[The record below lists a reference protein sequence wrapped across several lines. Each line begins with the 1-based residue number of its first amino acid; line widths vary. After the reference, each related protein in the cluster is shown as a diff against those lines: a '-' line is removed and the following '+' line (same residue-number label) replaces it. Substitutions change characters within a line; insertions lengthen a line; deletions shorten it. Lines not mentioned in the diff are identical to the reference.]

1 MLPRNLLKIE
11 SPAICVR
18 KADEWYIISHM
29 NRTLVSETTA
39 KIGEEVLVKGWVNT
53 RRDHGKIIFIDLR
66 DKTGLVQVVFVD
78 SQKAKELRPEWV
90 VEVKG
95 VVKQRPEKL
104 INPRLGTGK
113 IEIEAKELNIL
124 AKSEELPFDT
134 GSEELNVSLPV
145 LLDFR
150 PLSLRHPRNRAVFK
164 VQETIIASFREVLR
178 EESFTEIQV
187 PTIVPSIT
195 EGGAQV
201 FKIKY
206 FDKEAFLAQSPQLYK
221 QIMVGVFERVFTLAH
236 AYRAEPSVTTRH
248 VTEYVGLDAE
258 MGFISSFEDIMDTVE
273 KVIRRIFVNL
283 EKENKEELSMF
294 NATIPKLSSKIPRI
308 KMREAQEIIFRRTGR
323 DNRNEP
329 DLEPEDEREICRY
342 SMEEYGSEL
351 VFITHYPTKKRPFYT
366 FPDPKDPEYTESFDL
381 IGRGL
386 EWVTGGRRI
395 NDYEM
400 LVEHIK
406 KWGNRPE
413 DFEIYLQAFKYG
425 MPPEGGFCLGAERI
439 TMQVLGL
446 ENVREASLFPRDM
459 ERIDLKLPKKEE

>member
-1 MLPRNLLKIE
+1 
-11 SPAICVR
+11 
-18 KADEWYIISHM
+18 M

>member
-1 MLPRNLLKIE
+1 
-11 SPAICVR
+11 
-18 KADEWYIISHM
+18 
-29 NRTLVSETTA
+29 
-39 KIGEEVLVKGWVNT
+39 
-53 RRDHGKIIFIDLR
+53 
-66 DKTGLVQVVFVD
+66 
-78 SQKAKELRPEWV
+78 
-90 VEVKG
+90 
-95 VVKQRPEKL
+95 
-104 INPRLGTGK
+104 
-113 IEIEAKELNIL
+113 
-124 AKSEELPFDT
+124 
-134 GSEELNVSLPV
+134 
-145 LLDFR
+145 
-150 PLSLRHPRNRAVFK
+150 
-164 VQETIIASFREVLR
+164 
-178 EESFTEIQV
+178 
-187 PTIVPSIT
+187 
-195 EGGAQV
+195 
-201 FKIKY
+201 
-206 FDKEAFLAQSPQLYK
+206 
-221 QIMVGVFERVFTLAH
+221 
-236 AYRAEPSVTTRH
+236 
-248 VTEYVGLDAE
+248 
-258 MGFISSFEDIMDTVE
+258 
-273 KVIRRIFVNL
+273 
-283 EKENKEELSMF
+283 
-294 NATIPKLSSKIPRI
+294 
-308 KMREAQEIIFRRTGR
+308 MREAQEIIFKRTGR